1 MNREIVIA
9 KYINAVEKILVAFHL
24 NIEPENE
31 DIAIVTLKTKEF
43 TNALRELYLS
53 NDENKDDKFITCKN
67 NHIVHLTCQ
76 QSINRNR
83 CLICSFK
90 YLI

>member
-43 TNALRELYLS
+43 TNASTSFLFRTSKTATLQGTWYLDSISLFTCSNRSSLRPL
-53 NDENKDDKFITCKN
+53 
-67 NHIVHLTCQ
+67 
-76 QSINRNR
+76 SINP
-83 CLICSFK
+83 
-90 YLI
+90 